1 MYQEIQE
8 RSIMPEGRSLLTE
21 REREI
26 LQQGRDSEEY
36 SDNRWYNVRHR
47 IRERMDELPEDLEVL
62 EEHYPEVYA
71 QLVEL
76 IAEEAARDG
85 RDAEPQPA

>member
-1 MYQEIQE
+1 
-8 RSIMPEGRSLLTE
+8 MPEGRSLLTD

-26 LQQGRDSEEY
+26 LAQGKESSEY

-62 EEHYPEVYA
+62 QEHYPEIYA
-71 QLVEL
+71 ELQQL
-76 IAEEAARDG
+76 IAEERASESDVEPRAA
-85 RDAEPQPA
+85 